1 METVRIPEK
10 TSAVTW
16 DYDAEADVL
25 YLSVG
30 KPRPAVGEDI
40 GQGVVLRYDR
50 NANELVGL
58 TVIGLRARLTQTLD
72 TPSATESSVVSDKP
86 RRTDR

>member
-1 METVRIPEK
+1 MRIPEK

-58 TVIGLRARLTQTLD
+58 TIIGLRARLAQVLET
-72 TPSATESSVVSDKP
+72 SSESGSFAVREKP
-86 RRTDR
+86 RSTE